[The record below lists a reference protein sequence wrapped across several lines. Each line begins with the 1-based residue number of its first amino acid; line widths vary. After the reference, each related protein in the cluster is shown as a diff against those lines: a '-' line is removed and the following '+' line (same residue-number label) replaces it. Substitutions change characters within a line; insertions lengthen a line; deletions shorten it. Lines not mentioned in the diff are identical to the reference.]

1 MKGKDNMIKVKICGI
16 KTREAAIAA
25 DENGADLIGFV
36 FYKQSQRFI
45 HPFKAA
51 EIGKTVSCKKVGVFV
66 NESVQFI
73 NDIVSLVRLDYV
85 QLHGD
90 EDAQFASKVRA
101 PIIKA
106 WRYTEELDMHE
117 VNKFPCDVILLDS
130 FVKGRPGGTGQS
142 FDWHKA
148 SVETRRLTK
157 PFLVAGGISKEN
169 LREVI
174 QIFRPYGV
182 DLSGSLEINGVK
194 STNKIHEFM
203 QTVKQLQATPSI
215 AAMT

>member
-1 MKGKDNMIKVKICGI
+1 MKGKYDMLKVKICGI

-25 DENGADLIGFV
+25 DENGADLIGFI

-51 EIGKTVSCKKVGVFV
+51 EIGKTVNCKKVGVFV
-66 NESVQFI
+66 NESAEFI
-73 NDIVSLVRLDYV
+73 NDIISLVRLDYV

-90 EDAQFASKVRA
+90 EDAQFASKIRA

-106 WRYTEELDMHE
+106 WRYTENLDMHE
-117 VNKFPCDVILLDS
+117 VNKFPCDIILLDS

-148 SVETRRLTK
+148 SAETRRLTK

-182 DLSGSLEINGVK
+182 DLSGSLEMNGVK
-194 STNKIHEFM
+194 SVNKINEFM
-203 QTVKQLQATPSI
+203 KTVKQLQATASI